1 MKRYFGLLAGAILAL
16 NSSASSWALEVGETD
31 RLKTLAGSVDRL
43 HALLVLHDG
52 EPVLE
57 HVQAGPGLDRPANL
71 KSLSKTVL
79 SLVAGIAIDRGVIEN
94 LDQPILDVL
103 DGRAPAN
110 PTEGAERITL
120 EHALSL
126 QTGLA
131 STSGRNYGR
140 WVQSD
145 NWVAHVLTRPMVA
158 EPGMRMI
165 YSTGSSHLTAA
176 ALAAASDRSVRD
188 LAREWIGQPLNIR
201 VPDWM
206 TDPQG
211 IHFGGNEMQL
221 SPRALGRIG
230 ELYRLGGQLDGERV
244 VSAEWVRESWTAR
257 GRSPWS
263 GDEYGLGWFITR
275 LAGERAYYG
284 RGYGGQMLYVIPGLA
299 LTVVI
304 TSDPTP
310 PSSGG
315 RVLQQR
321 NRLVGEII
329 RAVRGTAIVGL
340 AGSSRDFRHRK
351 HRKNRAKSAP

>member
-1 MKRYFGLLAGAILAL
+1 MFAVFFVASLVTPCWALDDQDSDRLEALAG
-16 NSSASSWALEVGETD
+16 G
-31 RLKTLAGSVDRL
+31 VDRL

-52 EPVLE
+52 RAVLE
-57 HVQAGPGLDRPANL
+57 YVEAGSGLDRPANL

-79 SLVAGIAIDRGVIEN
+79 ALVAGIAIDNGVIEA
-94 LDQPILDVL
+94 LDEPVL
-103 DGRAPAN
+103 SLLGDRAPVR
-110 PTEGAERITL
+110 PTPGAERITL

-145 NWVAHVLTRPMVA
+145 NWVTHVLTRPMVA
-158 EPGMRMI
+158 EPGKRMI

-176 ALAAASDRSVRD
+176 ALVAASGRSVRD
-188 LAREWIGQPLNIR
+188 LARDWIGGPLEIR
-201 VPDWM
+201 IPDWM

-221 SPRALGRIG
+221 SPRALARIG
-230 ELYRLGGQLDGERV
+230 ELYRLGGRLDGQRV
-244 VSAEWVRESWTAR
+244 VSAEWIRESWTAR

-284 RGYGGQMLYVIPGLA
+284 RGYGGQMLYVIPDLA

-304 TSDPTP
+304 TSDSTP

-321 NRLVGEII
+321 NRLVTEIM
-329 RAVRGTAIVGL
+329 RATRPTDQASVP
-340 AGSSRDFRHRK
+340 AGPTRYND
-351 HRKNRAKSAP
+351 

>member
-1 MKRYFGLLAGAILAL
+1 MLSAIKRMFAVFFVASLVTPCWALDDQERDRLEALAG
-16 NSSASSWALEVGETD
+16 G
-31 RLKTLAGSVDRL
+31 VDRL
-43 HALLVLHDG
+43 HALLVVHDG
-52 EPVLE
+52 QAVVEY
-57 HVQAGPGLDRPANL
+57 VQAGPGLDRPANL

-79 SLVAGIAIDRGVIEN
+79 ALVAGIAIDRGVIEA
-94 LDQPILDVL
+94 LDQPVL
-103 DGRAPAN
+103 GLLGDRAPDR
-110 PTEGAERITL
+110 PTAGAERITL
-120 EHALSL
+120 ENALSL

-140 WVQSD
+140 WVQSA
-145 NWVAHVLTRPMVA
+145 NWVDHVLTRPMVA
-158 EPGMRMI
+158 EPGQRMI

-176 ALAAASDRSVRD
+176 VLVAASGRSVRD
-188 LAREWIGQPLNIR
+188 LARDWIGRPLGIR
-201 VPDWM
+201 IPDWM

-221 SPRALGRIG
+221 SPRALARIG
-230 ELYRLGGQLDGERV
+230 ELYRSGGLLDGERV
-244 VSAEWVRESWTAR
+244 VSADWVRESWTAR

-284 RGYGGQMLYVIPGLA
+284 RGYGGQMLYVIPDLA
-299 LTVVI
+299 LTVVV

-321 NRLVGEII
+321 NRLVTEIM
-329 RAVRGTAIVGL
+329 RAIGPTDQASVA
-340 AGSSRDFRHRK
+340 AGPTRYND
-351 HRKNRAKSAP
+351 